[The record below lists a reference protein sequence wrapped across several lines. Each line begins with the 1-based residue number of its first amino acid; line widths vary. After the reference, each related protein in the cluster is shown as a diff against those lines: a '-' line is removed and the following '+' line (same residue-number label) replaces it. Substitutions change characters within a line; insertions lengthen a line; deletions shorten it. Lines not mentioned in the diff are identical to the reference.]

1 MRLNSSLPYQEE
13 DNVLK
18 ISRFMLVT
26 LIIFSFLEILFFPQ
40 PENIYGCLTFIVGWI
55 LLHKFALQVNGIE
68 RNLCL
73 LPYLGLLGLGVTF
86 FWLPLIITFLES
98 KPLTFRFQ
106 NPYLTFNNQLINL
119 VMLIAA
125 YRFCLSS
132 YRRNNIL
139 QRLWTKLG
147 YFTPPTD
154 NQMWVMGFIGMF
166 AFLFLLSV
174 MGSDEGMAEN
184 LGFVGHLC
192 GVLRPFITLP
202 FLILFRKIY
211 GGMDNEK
218 KSFLLLVMFFVL
230 NVALGLAT
238 GKRTTIL
245 GPVMTLALC
254 YLIPAFT
261 ENKLLFSLR
270 NTIILFVALYLVTG
284 PVANMAMAMA
294 VGRDNHGQ
302 TNASMAF
309 DNIMKIYEDKEL
321 LHSLY
326 QMSVANEDNMGNN
339 MYGWSEYYVDN
350 VLLDRFCNIRVCDA
364 TLYYANKLG
373 FDNPKMHEYMAN
385 QVLFLLPTPILHA
398 LDININKFELQY
410 TPGDLLSTEGLW
422 LKEQY
427 HGYRVAGDTGI
438 GLYLWG
444 YKYYIFAFF
453 LYYAL
458 FYFLS
463 SKVLVTQDGKTII
476 PVMEV
481 LVLFR
486 TFLLFGNDTGIV
498 GVVSTLLRTGWQ
510 AIVVYGIVFFIVRIF
525 IR

>member
-1 MRLNSSLPYQEE
+1 MMRLNSSLPYQEE

-218 KSFLLLVMFFVL
+218 KKFSSFGYVFRFECCTRACYWKKNYHLGASDDSCFVL
-230 NVALGLAT
+230 
-238 GKRTTIL
+238 
-245 GPVMTLALC
+245 
-254 YLIPAFT
+254 
-261 ENKLLFSLR
+261 S
-270 NTIILFVALYLVTG
+270 NTCF
-284 PVANMAMAMA
+284 
-294 VGRDNHGQ
+294 
-302 TNASMAF
+302 
-309 DNIMKIYEDKEL
+309 
-321 LHSLY
+321 
-326 QMSVANEDNMGNN
+326 
-339 MYGWSEYYVDN
+339 
-350 VLLDRFCNIRVCDA
+350 
-364 TLYYANKLG
+364 
-373 FDNPKMHEYMAN
+373 
-385 QVLFLLPTPILHA
+385 
-398 LDININKFELQY
+398 
-410 TPGDLLSTEGLW
+410 
-422 LKEQY
+422 
-427 HGYRVAGDTGI
+427 YR
-438 GLYLWG
+438 
-444 YKYYIFAFF
+444 K
-453 LYYAL
+453 
-458 FYFLS
+458 
-463 SKVLVTQDGKTII
+463 
-476 PVMEV
+476 
-481 LVLFR
+481 
-486 TFLLFGNDTGIV
+486 
-498 GVVSTLLRTGWQ
+498 
-510 AIVVYGIVFFIVRIF
+510 
-525 IR
+525 